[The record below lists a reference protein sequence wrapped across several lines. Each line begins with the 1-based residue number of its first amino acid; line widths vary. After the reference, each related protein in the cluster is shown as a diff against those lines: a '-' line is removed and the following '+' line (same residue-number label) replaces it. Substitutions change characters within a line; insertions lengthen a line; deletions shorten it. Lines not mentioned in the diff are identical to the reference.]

1 MRRGKEK
8 DLRRI
13 MSRRGF
19 FLAGASVVMT
29 SFLGARL
36 YYLQVAQT
44 SRYRR
49 LSDRNQFDV
58 RVVPPARGRL
68 FDHKMRLVAGNAE
81 SFELR
86 VTPLYADNLQNTLKL
101 LAMIIDLPETRQEA
115 VIAVAKTA
123 PSFREIIVRD
133 DLSQREL
140 ARLAVRSSLL
150 PGVSFGKSLRRIY
163 PQGALTCHITGYV
176 SPITQGEID
185 KDQSLEILPTIG
197 TGKTG
202 VEYTFERNL
211 RGLPG
216 REKIEVNAK
225 GRPIKVLRDVPS
237 QSGDDLTLSIDI
249 GVQLHAT
256 QRLRKGRWEEV
267 ALGSHEVQAAL
278 ATDPELQAHLAVGD
292 NMILRDGNDRLVPA
306 ESGAVVVMDI
316 HSGEIVSL
324 VSAPMFDP
332 NLFTGT
338 LLTRDWRRLNDHPRR
353 PLLNRVTSGLYAPG
367 STFKMVVGL
376 AALEAGIISE
386 DTEFFCKGDRELGDA
401 VFHCWR
407 KGGHGAVN
415 VVSALEQ
422 SCDVYFYEIAL
433 KTGIQ
438 RIREMALK
446 LGLGMATGVDL
457 PGEKAG
463 IIPSHEWKLATK
475 GTVWT
480 PGETVVAGI
489 GQGYV
494 LTTPMQLAVMTA
506 RIANG
511 TQAVMPSLVSQ
522 HPDRRQNFA
531 PLAISESSLAVIRR
545 GMFKVMHGAAGT
557 ANKYKLAKTYGGM
570 AGKTGTVQVK
580 RITLAQREKG
590 ITKNIDRPWAER
602 DHALFVAYA
611 PIKNPR
617 YAIAV
622 VVEHGGS
629 GSSTAAPVARD
640 ILAKTIAE
648 RGLA

>member
-19 FLAGASVVMT
+19 MLAGAAVTMT
-29 SFLGARL
+29 GFLGARL

-44 SRYRR
+44 SRYQR
-49 LSDRNQFDV
+49 LSDRNQFNV
-58 RVVPPARGRL
+58 RVVPPTRGRL

-86 VTPLYADNLQNTLKL
+86 VTPLYARNLQNTLNL
-101 LAMIIDLPETRQEA
+101 LASIIELSETRKEYVMA
-115 VIAVAKTA
+115 TAKTS
-123 PSFREIIVRD
+123 PSFREITVRD

-140 ARLAVRSSLL
+140 ARLAVRSALL

-176 SPITQGEID
+176 SPVTQREIEND
-185 KDQSLEILPTIG
+185 KTLEILPTLG

-202 VEYTFERNL
+202 VEYMFERNL

-216 REKIEVNAK
+216 REKIEVNAT
-225 GRPIKVLRDVPS
+225 GRPIKVLSDVPPS
-237 QSGDDLTLSIDI
+237 SGGDVQLSVDI
-249 GVQLHAT
+249 GVQLHASE
-256 QRLRKGRWEEV
+256 RLRQGRWERV
-267 ALGSHEVQAAL
+267 KLGSHEVQSAL
-278 ATDPELQAHLAVGD
+278 ASAEELQAHLAVGD
-292 NMILRDGNDRLVPA
+292 DMILRDGNGRLVPA
-306 ESGAVVVMDI
+306 ESGAAVVMDI
-316 HSGEIVSL
+316 HTGEVISL

-332 NLFTGT
+332 NLFTGK
-338 LLTRDWRRLNDHPRR
+338 LLNRDWRRLNEHPRR

-376 AALEAGIISE
+376 AALEAGVISE
-386 DTEFFCKGDRELGDA
+386 NTEFFCKGDRELGDSI
-401 VFHCWR
+401 FHCWR
-407 KGGHGAVN
+407 KGGHGAMN
-415 VVSALEQ
+415 IVSALEQ
-422 SCDVYFYEIAL
+422 SCDVYFYELAL

-438 RIREMALK
+438 KIRDMALR
-446 LGLGMATGVDL
+446 LGLGGITGVEL
-457 PGEKAG
+457 PNEKRG

-475 GTVWT
+475 GAVWT

-511 TQAVMPSLVSQ
+511 KKAVVPSLLSKPNGASQ
-522 HPDRRQNFA
+522 DFA
-531 PLAISESSLAVIRR
+531 PLDISESALAVIRR
-545 GMFKVMHGAAGT
+545 GMSAVLYGGAGT
-557 ANKYKLAKTYGGM
+557 ANSQRLSKKYGGM

-590 ITKNIDRPWAER
+590 IKKNIDRPWVDR

-611 PIKNPR
+611 PLRNPR
-617 YAIAV
+617 FAISV

-629 GSSTAAPVARD
+629 GSTTAAPVARD

-648 RGLA
+648 RGGI

>member
-8 DLRRI
+8 DLRRV

-19 FLAGASVVMT
+19 ILAGATVSMT
-29 SFLGARL
+29 GFLAARL

-58 RVVPPARGRL
+58 RVVPPVRGRL
-68 FDHKMRLVAGNAE
+68 FDRKMRLVAGNAE

-86 VTPLYADNLQNTLKL
+86 ITPLYADNLQETLKL
-101 LAMIIDLPETRQEA
+101 LATIVDLPELRQA
-115 VIAVAKTA
+115 YVLDMAKTL
-123 PSFREIIVRD
+123 PSFREIMVRD

-140 ARLAVRSSLL
+140 ARLAVRSALL

-163 PQGALTCHITGYV
+163 PQGSLTCHITGYV
-176 SPITQGEID
+176 SPVTQREIE
-185 KDQSLEILPTIG
+185 KDETLEIMPTLG

-202 VEYTFERNL
+202 VELVFERNL
-211 RGLPG
+211 RGFPG
-216 REKIEVNAK
+216 REKIEVNAT
-225 GRPIKVLRDVPS
+225 GRPIKVLSDVPS
-237 QSGDDLTLSIDI
+237 AAGNDLRLSIDI
-249 GVQLHAT
+249 GVQLHAAE
-256 QRLRKGRWEEV
+256 RLRRGRWDTVE
-267 ALGSHEVQAAL
+267 LGSHEVQAAL
-278 ATDPELQAHLAVGD
+278 AQDAELQAHLAVGD

-306 ESGAVVVMDI
+306 ESGAAVVMDI
-316 HSGEIVSL
+316 HSGEVISL

-332 NLFTGT
+332 NLFTGR
-338 LLTRDWRRLNDHPRR
+338 LLNRDWRRLNEHPRR

-376 AALEAGIISE
+376 AALEAGVISE
-386 DTEFFCKGDRELGDA
+386 NTEFFCKGERELGTS

-407 KGGHGAVN
+407 KGGHGVMN
-415 VVSALEQ
+415 IVSALEQ

-438 RIREMALK
+438 KIRDMALR
-446 LGLGMATGVDL
+446 LGLGAATGVNL
-457 PGEKAG
+457 PDEKSG
-463 IIPSHEWKLATK
+463 IIPNHEWKLATK
-475 GTVWT
+475 GSVWT
-480 PGETVVAGI
+480 PGETVVASI

-511 TQAVMPSLVSQ
+511 SKAVAPSLLSKSA
-522 HPDRRQNFA
+522 DASSDFA
-531 PLAISESSLAVIRR
+531 PLNISESALAIIRR
-545 GMFKVMHGAAGT
+545 GMFKVLHGAAGT
-557 ANKYKLAKTYGGM
+557 ANKYKLSKDYGGM
-570 AGKTGTVQVK
+570 AGKTGTVQVR
-580 RITLAQREKG
+580 RISLAQREKG
-590 ITKNIDRPWAER
+590 IVKNIDRPWAER

-617 YAIAV
+617 YAISV

-648 RGLA
+648 RGVS